1 MLNWSDRVKR
11 KGHLLILVLLCC
23 SMAVSAQTG
32 IYVSAAAADDSGA
45 GTSWETAKRTL
56 PAALGM
62 ATGTAHIYVKAG
74 EYELPSELVIPNGV
88 QVTGGYAIGS
98 TGTDLSQRHNP
109 GSNSQWGDPAYST
122 ILSGG
127 HTHRVATVNS
137 GAVLEGCVVRN
148 GRASDKGGGL
158 LLDGGTVTH
167 CVITGCLAFSPA
179 GTTPAKGGGVY
190 MNSGSLL
197 NCVVC
202 YNRAD
207 NGYGVAGTAGDAIS
221 NTVTQNYPVGCG
233 TVTDYD
239 GNEYATVVIGAQCWM
254 RENLRVTHFAD
265 GTAVPAGTTESAAT
279 PYYYNPGSAASETR
293 QFGLLYNLRAAR
305 HGSHDSFTDDNPSGM
320 QGICPN
326 GWHLPSS
333 PEFEEMLDFL
343 RHDAANTCGGGSDN
357 LAKTLA
363 VDSLWLPSTVA
374 CAIGNDRAANNLS
387 LFSAP
392 PSGYYDGAFNAL
404 YHQCRFWTT
413 SRDNGVNSQCV
424 YRGLSYNGTTLEY
437 GHYTAEYGC
446 SVRCVKNQ

>member
-1 MLNWSDRVKR
+1 MRQLF
-11 KGHLLILVLLCC
+11 LLALL
-23 SMAVSAQTG
+23 SFSLAVAAQTE
-32 IYVSAAAADDSGA
+32 IFVSSSAADDNGA

-62 ATGTAHIYVKAG
+62 ATGNAHIYVMAG
-74 EYELPSELVIPNGV
+74 EYELSSELTIANGV
-88 QVTGGYAIGS
+88 HISGGYAPGS

-109 GSNSQWGDPAYST
+109 GANSTWNDFSHST
-122 ILSGG
+122 ILSGD
-127 HTHRVATVNS
+127 HTHRIATVNN

-148 GRASDKGGGL
+148 GRASDRGGGIL
-158 LLDGGTVTH
+158 LNGGTVTH
-167 CVITGCLAFSPA
+167 CVITGCLAFSPVGEA
-179 GTTPAKGGGVY
+179 PAMGGGVY

-207 NGYGVAGTAGDAIS
+207 NGYGVAGIDGEAIN
-221 NTVTQNYPVGCG
+221 NTITQNYAVGCG

-265 GTAVPAGTTESAAT
+265 GTVVPPGVTESAAS
-279 PYYYNPGSAASETR
+279 PYYYNPGSAASETQ

-305 HGSHDSFTDDNPSGM
+305 HASHDSFTDDNPSGM
-320 QGICPN
+320 QGICPD
-326 GWHLPSS
+326 GWHLPSNS
-333 PEFEEMLDFL
+333 EFEELQTFL
-343 RHDAANTCGGGSDN
+343 RHDVANTCGGVPEN

-363 VDSLWLPSTVA
+363 VDSLWLPATPT
-374 CAIGNDRAANNLS
+374 CAVGNDRATNNLS

-392 PSGYYDGAFNAL
+392 PSGYYDGAFNSL

-413 SRDNGVNSQCV
+413 SRANNVNSQCV

-437 GHYTAEYGC
+437 GYYTAEYGC
-446 SVRCVKNQ
+446 SVRCVRNQ